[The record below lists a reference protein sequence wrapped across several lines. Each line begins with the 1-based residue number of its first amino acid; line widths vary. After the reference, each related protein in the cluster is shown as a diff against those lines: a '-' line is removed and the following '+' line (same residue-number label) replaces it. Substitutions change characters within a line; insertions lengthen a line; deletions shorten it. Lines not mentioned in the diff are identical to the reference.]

1 MENLKEQNSATM
13 SNTENEQINEVL
25 SIKEVLGKEYKSLA
39 RAITELRSVLGSCK
53 RYPVANRGILHII
66 RHDVLALHGV
76 TRRVYYTF
84 EDMTDEESQSVDAL
98 NELIRTATHL
108 MMDYL
113 KDANSGRCER
123 GDNVDREGWNI
134 EMRSSVFDGRLYAID
149 FCLFNL
155 GFDNPEKEIDFDLS
169 LSDVEEIMADIR
181 EKLEK

>member
-1 MENLKEQNSATM
+1 MENLNKKNSA
-13 SNTENEQINEVL
+13 ENEQVNVMV
-25 SIKEVLGKEYKSLA
+25 SIKEALGKEYKSIA

-53 RYPVANRGILHII
+53 RYPVANRGILHVI

-84 EDMTDEESQSVDAL
+84 EDMTDEEPQSVDAL

-113 KDANSGRCER
+113 KDASSGRCER
-123 GDNVDREGWNI
+123 GDNVDRDGWNI

-149 FCLFNL
+149 FSLFNL
-155 GFDNPEKEIDFDLS
+155 GFDKPEKEMDFDLS
-169 LSDVEEIMADIR
+169 LTDVEEIMADLWENS
-181 EKLEK
+181 EK